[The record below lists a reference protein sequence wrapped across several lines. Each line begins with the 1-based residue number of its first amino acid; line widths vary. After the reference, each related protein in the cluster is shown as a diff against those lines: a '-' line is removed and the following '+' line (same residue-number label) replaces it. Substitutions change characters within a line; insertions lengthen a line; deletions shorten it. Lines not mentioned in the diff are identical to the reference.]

1 MCNGDFLTC
10 FKPAKSNFSMD
21 VTWSNGTK
29 NSLFDFKASK
39 DLRLIKNP
47 HRKKFD
53 VAINHC
59 NPRKSFEYMIDKVCM
74 ISIFDEHM

>member
-29 NSLFDFKASK
+29 NRSSDFKAPK
-39 DLRLIKNP
+39 DLRLLKNP
-47 HRKKFD
+47 HRKKFR
-53 VAINHC
+53 VAIEWPKITVIRESRSN
-59 NPRKSFEYMIDKVCM
+59 I
-74 ISIFDEHM
+74 